1 MYFVFKGPKLK
12 DKSMVVKISGNWKE
26 EELEK
31 NLQSVGEAV
40 GNLYKMANDIGQELD
55 KQNQIVT
62 RIGEKSALNKERIAQ
77 ADKIAQ
83 KLLKEWKT
91 SSKRFWRHT
100 WDTFM
105 EIFWKFFRLLIELRN
120 ALEKEG
126 W

>member
-1 MYFVFKGPKLK
+1 
-12 DKSMVVKISGNWKE
+12 MVVKISGNWKE

-83 KLLKEWKT
+83 KLLKE
-91 SSKRFWRHT
+91 
-100 WDTFM
+100 
-105 EIFWKFFRLLIELRN
+105 
-120 ALEKEG
+120 
-126 W
+126 

>member
-1 MYFVFKGPKLK
+1 MQGPKPR
-12 DKSMVVKISGNWKE
+12 DKNMVVKISGNWKE

-62 RIGEKSALNKERIAQ
+62 RIGEKSGMNKERIAQ

-83 KLLKEWKT
+83 KLLKE
-91 SSKRFWRHT
+91 
-100 WDTFM
+100 
-105 EIFWKFFRLLIELRN
+105 
-120 ALEKEG
+120 
-126 W
+126 